1 MHDHSEYRERFG
13 YGPGFGPIF
22 DVTNGEN
29 ARHLARRGGIQFGHF
44 RDGVFHARIP
54 GDSDAP
60 LTVNALPSY
69 MFEDHLNPS
78 RPDVMTV
85 GWFRG
90 ILERFADDDV
100 LEIEADGDRIQRIAV
115 RGVRKGEQR

>member
-1 MHDHSEYRERFG
+1 
-13 YGPGFGPIF
+13 
-22 DVTNGEN
+22 
-29 ARHLARRGGIQFGHF
+29 
-44 RDGVFHARIP
+44 
-54 GDSDAP
+54 
-60 LTVNALPSY
+60 